1 MVKGH
6 DTLYGNVPDKS
17 SVVLLLIDVINDLD
31 FAGSDKLIRFALPMA
46 KRLASLKERAKKHG
60 CAAIY
65 VNDNFGRW
73 RSDFKSQVQHCLDD
87 NVPGRKVVEFLHP
100 EDDDYFVLKPAHSG
114 FYSTAL
120 ELLLKHLEAHTL
132 ILTGVSTNCA
142 CFLLQTMPSC
152 EVTTSAFLGTVWPRI
167 RRSYRETLWSTF
179 ERHLKPKCMIR
190 ERCPGQSGKGQS
202 LVASE
207 LCVRRTTSKRYF
219 SRKK

>member
-1 MVKGH
+1 MIKGH
-6 DTLYGNVPDKS
+6 ETLYGNVPDKS
-17 SVVLLLIDVINDLD
+17 PVVLLLIDVINDLD
-31 FAGSDKLIRFALPMA
+31 FADSEKLMRFALPMA

-87 NVPGRKVVEFLHP
+87 DVPGRKVVELLRP

-132 ILTGVSTNCA
+132 ILTGVATNMCVLFTA
-142 CFLLQTMPSC
+142 ND
-152 EVTTSAFLGTVWPRI
+152 AFLRGYHVCVPRDCVAANSEKLSRDALEQMRTSLKAEVHDSGTLPWAKWKRTKV
-167 RRSYRETLWSTF
+167 
-179 ERHLKPKCMIR
+179 
-190 ERCPGQSGKGQS
+190 GGK
-202 LVASE
+202 
-207 LCVRRTTSKRYF
+207 
-219 SRKK
+219 